1 MIHLL
6 LHTKKFIPSEF
17 HNSVYEI
24 DFDELY
30 KNGKRLILSDLDNT
44 LISYAETVPTKENKV
59 LFKHLEELGFEIIL
73 VSNNVPSRIET
84 YCENTHVKG
93 YANARKPLN
102 IGLRRAFHSGKRV
115 YKKEEV
121 VVIGDQLMTDIWGA
135 NRMGLYSILVN
146 PIKRKTEKWYTKMN
160 RKIEEKML
168 VKIQTKY
175 QKEYHRLQLE
185 QRR

>member
-6 LHTKKFIPSEF
+6 LHSKTFIPNEF
-17 HNSVYEI
+17 HDNVYEI
-24 DFDELY
+24 DFEALY

-44 LISYAETVPTKENKV
+44 LISYAEKKPTKENIA
-59 LFKHLEELGFEIIL
+59 LFEKLEELGFELIL
-73 VSNNVPSRIET
+73 VSNNIPSRIET
-84 YCENTHVKG
+84 YCEDTHVKG
-93 YANARKPLN
+93 FANARKPLN
-102 IGLRRAFHSGKRV
+102 IGLRKAFHHGKRA
-115 YKKEEV
+115 YEKSEV
-121 VVIGDQLMTDIWGA
+121 IVIGDQLMTDIWGA

-168 VKIQTKY
+168 LKIEKKHQS
-175 QKEYHRLQLE
+175 EFDRLDLS